1 MRVPAVAPDTR
12 NAVRRGRWSRTA
24 AAARRAGGR
33 AGGSWFG
40 AGLAVVVA
48 LGFGACGGGQ
58 EKPQASDAARPDAR
72 PARPAPSTD
81 PAAVAARADV
91 PVLCWHQIREP
102 TSADGAAAR
111 PYIVS
116 PRRLADEL
124 DALDRAGFTPIT
136 GDALASH
143 VVRGTPLPPK
153 PVLLTFDDGSAGQY
167 RRALPLLRRHHFV
180 ATFFVMTVVLD
191 KPGWLSR
198 GEVRALDRAGMTI
211 AAHTWDHHPVPQYT
225 DADWPRQLIEP
236 RDELAGIVGH
246 PVRLFA
252 YPFGL
257 WNIEAFAYLRSAGFV
272 AAFQLADKL
281 DRADAQWT
289 LRRIIVP
296 SLTGAELLRAIH
308 EDF

>member
-1 MRVPAVAPDTR
+1 V
-12 NAVRRGRWSRTA
+12 SL
-24 AAARRAGGR
+24 
-33 AGGSWFG
+33 FG
-40 AGLAVVVA
+40 AVVTVVVA
-48 LGFGACGGGQ
+48 LGLGGCGGH
-58 EKPQASDAARPDAR
+58 ERPQASDAAGPPAR
-72 PARPAPSTD
+72 RARPAPSTD
-81 PAAVAARADV
+81 PAAVAARANV

-116 PRRLADEL
+116 PRRLAEQL
-124 DALDRAGFTPIT
+124 DALDRAGFTPVT
-136 GDALASH
+136 GDALAGH

-167 RRALPLLRRHHFV
+167 TRAFPLLRRHRFV

-225 DADWPRQLIEP
+225 DADWARQLTEP

-257 WNIEAFAYLRSAGFV
+257 WSVAAFAHLRQAGFV

-281 DRADAQWT
+281 DRADAPWT

-296 SLTGAELLRAIH
+296 SLTGAQLLRAIR